1 METTNDK
8 LRAFV
13 YAIGVHVLAFGLL
26 VVGMLWNPL
35 PEKVSVAGGAIE
47 VELIGP
53 LSEQAMAPTKPAQ
66 QRPTPPRPEPKP
78 EPRETAPAPQPKP
91 TPAPAETPQEAQPQ
105 PQAPPPKPD
114 TVDQEAAAAL
124 AAQQDKERQEREQQ
138 ERRRQEQ
145 ILLDQKAQEEAE
157 RKQRLT
163 KMEEER
169 QAQIDDIRRR
179 REAAEKARKLEEQK
193 LQQLAD
199 ARAATAPRPA
209 ASQPAPASTQPP
221 SDRLGNGGTDDS
233 MLGRYRLAIA
243 DAVTRNWLRPD
254 NARPGIN
261 CRLRIVQIPGG
272 EVIQA
277 SVTSPCNAD
286 ELTRRSIEA
295 AVMKAQP
302 LPYRGYESVF
312 SRSIDFNFKY
322 DG

>member
-1 METTNDK
+1 METTGDK
-8 LRAFV
+8 IRAFV
-13 YAIGVHVLAFGLL
+13 FAIALHLVCLGLMFVGLL
-26 VVGMLWNPL
+26 WHSPS
-35 PEKVSVAGGAIE
+35 ESVSVAGGAIE
-47 VELIGP
+47 VTLVAP
-53 LSEQAMAPTKPAQ
+53 PASSQAPS
-66 QRPTPPRPEPKP
+66 RPTPPKPAQRP
-78 EPRETAPAPQPKP
+78 EPRETAPPPQPKP
-91 TPAPAETPQEAQPQ
+91 APTPEPVVQEPQPQ
-105 PQAPPPKPD
+105 PQAPQPKPD

-124 AAQQDKERQEREQQ
+124 SAQREAARVKQEQE

-145 ILLDQKAQEEAE
+145 ILLDQAKQEEAE

-179 REAAEKARKLEEQK
+179 REAAEKQRKLEEQK

-199 ARAATAPRPA
+199 ARAASTPAPRPA
-209 ASQPAPASTQPP
+209 APAQASTQPP
-221 SDRLGNGGTDDS
+221 SDTLGNQGTDNS
-233 MLGRYRLAIA
+233 LAGRYALAIQQ
-243 DAVTRNWLRPD
+243 AVTSNWLRPD
-254 NARPGIN
+254 SAPAGIR

-302 LPYRGYESVF
+302 LPYRGYENVF
-312 SRSIDFNFKY
+312 QRSIDFNFRY